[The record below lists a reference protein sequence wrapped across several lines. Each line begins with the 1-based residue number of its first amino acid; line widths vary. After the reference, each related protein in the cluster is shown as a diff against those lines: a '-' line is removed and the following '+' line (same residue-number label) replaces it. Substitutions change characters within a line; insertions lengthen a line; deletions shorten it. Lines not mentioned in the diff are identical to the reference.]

1 MYLWLI
7 KGDED
12 DAAGSADAREQREG
26 KEGAGAIVAKD
37 QPDGK
42 FYPSLLLNGLVNL

>member
-12 DAAGSADAREQREG
+12 GAAGGADAGEQRAGE
-26 KEGAGAIVAKD
+26 EGAGAIVAND

-42 FYPSLLLNGLVNL
+42 FYPSLYSMD

>member
-12 DAAGSADAREQREG
+12 DAAGGADAREQQAGE
-26 KEGAGAIVAKD
+26 EGAGAIVAND

-42 FYPSLLLNGLVNL
+42 FYPSLYSMD

>member
-12 DAAGSADAREQREG
+12 DAAGSADAREQRAG
-26 KEGAGAIVAKD
+26 KEGAGAIVAND

-42 FYPSLLLNGLVNL
+42 FYPSLYSMD